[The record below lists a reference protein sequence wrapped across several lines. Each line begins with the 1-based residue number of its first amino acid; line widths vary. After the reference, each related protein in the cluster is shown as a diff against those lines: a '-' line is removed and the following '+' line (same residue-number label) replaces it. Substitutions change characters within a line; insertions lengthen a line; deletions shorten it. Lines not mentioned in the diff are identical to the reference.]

1 MSDQLFQLWVLKYE
15 GGRTWIWRHSINT
28 KVEFFLQKFEV
39 SSILWR
45 SLCFVASKHIYS
57 FEVKCCRRNLF
68 AVQGGK
74 RRSHLLVEGSERISK
89 RYRMQTQKTKMLL
102 LFSTWQH
109 GMDEK
114 EFTDDGSKR
123 ILVKKASSCNKNCD
137 EARTSRWKQMRE
149 KARAVILF
157 ERRNQWG
164 WEKAMNPCVS
174 EEVKVDWNF
183 GAAFVTK
190 K

>member
-1 MSDQLFQLWVLKYE
+1 
-15 GGRTWIWRHSINT
+15 
-28 KVEFFLQKFEV
+28 
-39 SSILWR
+39 
-45 SLCFVASKHIYS
+45 
-57 FEVKCCRRNLF
+57 
-68 AVQGGK
+68 
-74 RRSHLLVEGSERISK
+74 
-89 RYRMQTQKTKMLL
+89 
-102 LFSTWQH
+102 
-109 GMDEK
+109 MDEK

-164 WEKAMNPCVS
+164 WEKAMNRRVF

>member
-1 MSDQLFQLWVLKYE
+1 MSDQLFQLWVLKSE

-57 FEVKCCRRNLF
+57 FEVKCSRRNLF

-74 RRSHLLVEGSERISK
+74 RRSHLFVEGSERISK
-89 RYRMQTQKTKMLL
+89 RYRMQTQKTKMIL

-149 KARAVILF
+149 KARVRSNF
-157 ERRNQWG
+157 
-164 WEKAMNPCVS
+164 EKANQS
-174 EEVKVDWNF
+174 WDRRHLRS
-183 GAAFVTK
+183 A
-190 K
+190 